1 MNFFKHLQLLRWISP
16 AQLDICMLLLQFK
29 DRSTANNVEVILP
42 LPPDAITP
50 IVKTSTGA
58 AV

>member
-1 MNFFKHLQLLRWISP
+1 MLSSSLLSHFAHTVCW
-16 AQLDICMLLLQFK
+16 LQFK